1 MKIAK
6 ISRSQ
11 EDFNGALAN
20 DRLKNSDFMHFM
32 GKFEAFGESR
42 S

>member
-1 MKIAK
+1 MKITE
-6 ISRSQ
+6 IPRSQ
-11 EDFNGALAN
+11 EDFNGALTI
-20 DRLKNSDFMHFM
+20 DQLKNSDFMHFM